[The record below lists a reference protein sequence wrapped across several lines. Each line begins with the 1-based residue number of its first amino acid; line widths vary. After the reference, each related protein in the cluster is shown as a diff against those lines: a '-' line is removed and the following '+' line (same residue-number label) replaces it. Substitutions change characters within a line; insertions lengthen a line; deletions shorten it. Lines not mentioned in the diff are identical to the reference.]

1 MTIYEISHTTKHQ
14 KKHQITIFLF
24 SPFLTAEI
32 ENTELNVS
40 RFRIEFL
47 PQKFQAAENIWY
59 TVLHCTLQ
67 QFFDFTK
74 NSPLLLFQIKKK
86 NLITKSFN

>member
-1 MTIYEISHTTKHQ
+1 MKYLIQQNTK
-14 KKHQITIFLF
+14 KKPNYNLSFFHH
-24 SPFLTAEI
+24 FLTAEI

-40 RFRIEFL
+40 RFRLGFL

-86 NLITKSFN
+86 I